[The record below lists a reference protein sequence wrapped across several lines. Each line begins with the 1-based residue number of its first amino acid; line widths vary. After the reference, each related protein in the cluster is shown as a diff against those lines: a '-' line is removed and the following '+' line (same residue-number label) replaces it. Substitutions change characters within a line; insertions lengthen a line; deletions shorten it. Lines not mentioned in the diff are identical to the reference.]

1 MVKGL
6 KGVFNLDKEEKSIL
20 GQEDGAIKYKNK
32 GSDLAYIL
40 YTSGSTGKP
49 KGVMIT
55 HDNIINATEWAVQK
69 LGITWRDRMS
79 QHPPLYFDLSTF
91 DLYCAFKSGAEL
103 FLVKKE
109 LKIFLKS
116 ATQKTIKSDGEDL
129 IKKGILDSF
138 TMIELINFIERKF
151 KVPVDMDEI
160 SPENFNSLET
170 ISRKIK
176 QWSN

>member
-1 MVKGL
+1 M
-6 KGVFNLDKEEKSIL
+6 F
-20 GQEDGAIKYKNK
+20 
-32 GSDLAYIL
+32 
-40 YTSGSTGKP
+40 
-49 KGVMIT
+49 
-55 HDNIINATEWAVQK
+55 
-69 LGITWRDRMS
+69 
-79 QHPPLYFDLSTF
+79 
-91 DLYCAFKSGAEL
+91 
-103 FLVKKE
+103 KKE